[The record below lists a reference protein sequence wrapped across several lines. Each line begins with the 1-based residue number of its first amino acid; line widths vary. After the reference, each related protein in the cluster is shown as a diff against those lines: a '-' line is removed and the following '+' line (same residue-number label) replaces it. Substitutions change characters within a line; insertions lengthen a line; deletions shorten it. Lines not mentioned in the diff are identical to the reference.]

1 MKTLFLMRHA
11 KSDWGDQALPD
22 FERPLNERGQRA
34 APLIGG
40 FLRREKIEPDLV
52 LSSPAERARQTAR
65 LVTEAAGIKAVTLR
79 YDERIYEA
87 SAARLQSV
95 ISQIEEDVSVALLIG
110 HNPGFSDLLAALTGE
125 AQHMPTAALAQ
136 IALNIEK
143 WSGVNDNCGQLIQFV
158 KPKELEEK

>member
-1 MKTLFLMRHA
+1 MRHA
-11 KSDWGDQALPD
+11 KSDWGDQSLSD
-22 FERPLNERGQRA
+22 FERPLNDRGQRA

-40 FLRREKIEPDLV
+40 FLRREKLQPQLA

-65 LVTEAAGIKAVTLR
+65 LVIEAAGIAGVALR

-87 SAARLQSV
+87 SAAQLQSV
-95 ISQIEEDVSVALLIG
+95 IAQIEEDVSVALLIG
-110 HNPGFSDLLAALTGE
+110 HNPGFTDLLAALTGE

-143 WSGVNDNCGQLIQFV
+143 WSGVSANCGQL
-158 KPKELEEK
+158 